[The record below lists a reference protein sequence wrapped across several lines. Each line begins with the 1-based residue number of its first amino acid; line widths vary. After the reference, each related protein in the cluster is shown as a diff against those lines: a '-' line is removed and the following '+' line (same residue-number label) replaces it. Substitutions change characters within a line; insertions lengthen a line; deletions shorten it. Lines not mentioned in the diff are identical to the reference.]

1 MSLDQVISLLV
12 AVTLIE
18 MSFATGLGVRLA
30 DVVGAA
36 KDGQQLLGAG
46 LANYVAVPAAAVTL
60 ILLVDADPLVAAGI
74 LILAVCPGAPYGPP
88 LTALARGTTATSVG
102 LMVILAGS
110 SVVLAPLL
118 LSVLLPLTTG
128 GANLH
133 VDPLRMLAAIM
144 VIQLLPLCC
153 GLAVSHWRPALAER
167 WRSPMIAISK
177 ILNAATLALILI
189 SQFPQLLDVVRPGGI
204 IGMLILL
211 GVSLGAGWIAGGP
224 GSGDRK
230 AVALTTAI
238 RNVGLGLVIT
248 AGAFA
253 GTPAATAVL
262 VYGLVQLLGSF
273 LLALWWRRSPPMA
286 EARSGGRA
294 RTQ

>member
-18 MSFATGLGVRLA
+18 MSVATGLGVRLA

-133 VDPLRMLAAIM
+133 VDPLGMLATIM

-153 GLAVSHWRPALAER
+153 GLAISHWRPALAER

>member
-36 KDGQQLLGAG
+36 KNGQQLLGAG

-133 VDPLRMLAAIM
+133 VDPLGMLAAIM

>member
-1 MSLDQVISLLV
+1 
-12 AVTLIE
+12 
-18 MSFATGLGVRLA
+18 
-30 DVVGAA
+30 
-36 KDGQQLLGAG
+36 
-46 LANYVAVPAAAVTL
+46 
-60 ILLVDADPLVAAGI
+60 LVAAGI

-128 GANLH
+128 GADLH
-133 VDPLRMLAAIM
+133 VDPLGMLAAI
-144 VIQLLPLCC
+144 VVTQLLPLCG
-153 GLAVSHWRPALAER
+153 GLVVSHWRPALAAR
-167 WRSPMIAISK
+167 WLSPMIAISK
-177 ILNAATLALILI
+177 ILNAATLALILTF
-189 SQFPQLLDVVRPGGI
+189 QFPQLLDVVHPGGI

-224 GSGDRK
+224 GSSDRR
-230 AVALTTAI
+230 AMALTTAI

-273 LLALWWRRSPPMA
+273 LLALWWRRTPPMA
-286 EARSGGRA
+286 EAQSGGRA

>member
-128 GANLH
+128 GADLH
-133 VDPLRMLAAIM
+133 VDPLGMLAAIM

-153 GLAVSHWRPALAER
+153 GFAVSHWRPALAER

>member
-1 MSLDQVISLLV
+1 MSLDQVISV
-12 AVTLIE
+12 VIFVTLIE

-36 KDGQQLLGAG
+36 KDRQQLLGAG

-88 LTALARGTTATSVG
+88 LAALARGTTATSVG

-118 LSVLLPLTTG
+118 MFLLLPLTTG
-128 GANLH
+128 RADLH
-133 VDPLRMLAAIM
+133 VDPLGMLAIIM
-144 VIQLLPLCC
+144 VTQLLPLCC
-153 GLAVSHWRPALAER
+153 GLAISYWRPNLAAR
-167 WRSPMIAISK
+167 WLSLAVTISK
-177 ILNAATLALILI
+177 ILNAATLTLILA
-189 SQFPQLLDVVRPGGI
+189 SQSPQLLDVVRPGGVMA
-204 IGMLILL
+204 MLILL

-224 GSGDRK
+224 RRGDRK
-230 AVALTTAI
+230 AVALTTGI
-238 RNVGLGLVIT
+238 RNVGLGLMIT
-248 AGAFA
+248 V
-253 GTPAATAVL
+253 GTFPGTSAATAVL

-273 LLALWWRRSPPMA
+273 LLALWWRRSLMG
-286 EARSGGRA
+286 EAQADGR
-294 RTQ
+294 TGTK

>member
-18 MSFATGLGVRLA
+18 MSFATGLGVLLA

-128 GANLH
+128 GADLH
-133 VDPLRMLAAIM
+133 VDPLGMLAAIM

>member
-1 MSLDQVISLLV
+1 MSLDQVISVLV
-12 AVTLIE
+12 SVTLIE

-36 KDGQQLLGAG
+36 KDGQQLLGAA

-60 ILLVDADPLVAAGI
+60 ILLLDADPLVAAGI

-88 LTALARGTTATSVG
+88 LTSLARGATATSIG
-102 LMVILAGS
+102 LMVLLAGS

-118 LSVLLPLTTG
+118 LSVLLPFTSG
-128 GANLH
+128 GADLQ
-133 VDPLRMLAAIM
+133 VSPLGMLAAI
-144 VIQLLPLCC
+144 VVTQLLPLCG
-153 GLAVSHWRPALAER
+153 GLVVSHRWPALAAR
-167 WRSPMIAISK
+167 WLSPMIAISK
-177 ILNAATLALILI
+177 ILNAATLALILTL
-189 SQFPQLLDVVRPGGI
+189 QFPQLLNVVRPGGI
-204 IGMLILL
+204 MGMLILL
-211 GVSLGAGWIAGGP
+211 GVSLGAGWIASGP
-224 GSGDRK
+224 GSSDRK
-230 AVALTTAI
+230 AMALTTAI

-273 LLALWWRRSPPMA
+273 LLALWWRRTPPTA
-286 EARSGGRA
+286 QAQSGGRA